1 MYMRADILVSSLMT
15 TDITST
21 TADANLA
28 DVIKTMI
35 DSRYSCVVVVEDDL
49 PIGIITERDI
59 VRLMGLFIS
68 DSDSDTPE
76 RPLRVADVMS
86 GPVETISEETTL
98 FDALVI
104 SSTQKIRHLP
114 VVSASGKLLGLVTQ
128 SDLAKTLFK
137 VYEQQQ
143 ELIEH
148 SVTKRTK
155 ELQQANEELRSLS
168 MVDGLTGLGN
178 RRAMEVDL
186 EHSHSQAL
194 RYNRSYSVALFDVDY
209 FKLYNDFYGHK
220 AGDNALRMISDHL
233 SKKIRTC
240 DRLYRYGGEEILLI
254 LPETNLSGALILVE
268 RILASFAELNI
279 PHEKSSYGFV
289 TLSCGLASHVEKSA
303 FENWEGLVDQA
314 DQGLYASKKNGRNR
328 ASVILREGEAD
339 DSAPSMHG
347 INQ

>member
-1 MYMRADILVSSLMT
+1 MRADIMVSSLMT
-15 TDITST
+15 TDIKSTS
-21 TADANLA
+21 ADAYLA
-28 DVIKTMI
+28 DVIKSMI
-35 DSRYSCVVVVEDDL
+35 DSRYSCAIVVENDL
-49 PIGIITERDI
+49 LVGIITERDI

-68 DSDSDTPE
+68 DAGKPE
-76 RPLRVADVMS
+76 RTLQVADVMS

-114 VVSASGKLLGLVTQ
+114 VVNASGKLLGLVTQ
-128 SDLAKTLFK
+128 SDLARTLFK

-143 ELIEH
+143 ELVEH
-148 SVTKRTK
+148 SVNKRTK
-155 ELQQANEELRSLS
+155 ELQQINEELRSLS

-194 RYNRSYSVALFDVDY
+194 RYNRSYSVALFDVDH
-209 FKLYNDFYGHK
+209 FKLYNDCYGHK
-220 AGDNALRMISDHL
+220 AGDNALRLISEHL

-254 LPETNLSGALILVE
+254 LPETTLHGALILVE
-268 RILASFAELNI
+268 RILASFAELHI

-289 TLSCGLASHVEKSA
+289 TLSCGLASQVEENGFK
-303 FENWEGLVDQA
+303 NWEGLVDLA
-314 DQGLYASKKNGRNR
+314 DQGLYASKRNGRNR
-328 ASVILREGEAD
+328 ATIIPKEDAVD
-339 DSAPSMHG
+339 DSAPQIHG
-347 INQ
+347 KNK